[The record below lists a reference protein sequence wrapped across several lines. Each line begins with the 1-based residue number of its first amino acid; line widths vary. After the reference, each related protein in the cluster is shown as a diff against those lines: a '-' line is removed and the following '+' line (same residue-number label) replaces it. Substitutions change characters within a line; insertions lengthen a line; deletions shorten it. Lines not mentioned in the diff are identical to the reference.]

1 MNRQIDSKLLLP
13 DGLQSHH
20 FITSALFSLQ
30 VLLSVLQ
37 FVWDE
42 PQLGLHVINDILEL
56 CL

>member
-1 MNRQIDSKLLLP
+1 MNRQIDSKLFLP